1 MCGIA
6 GIAHRD
12 GAPSP
17 EALLRMAAAL
27 HHRGPDGHGLF
38 VGRRVGLA
46 HTRLSIIDLAG
57 GAQPLTNEDGSVLVV
72 FNGEIYNYLELRA
85 ELEVSGHRFHTHSDT
100 EVLVHAWEEWGESM
114 LHRLNGQWAFV
125 IYDRRDDS
133 LFLARDRFG
142 IHPLFYAVRGG
153 DLYFASEAK
162 ALFASGEV
170 EAAVDPRGLDEV
182 FTFWGARAPRTPFRG
197 VDQLEPGGFA
207 RWRNGQ
213 FRTARYYELEYDPA
227 RHEPADALEQL
238 DALMR
243 SGVRF
248 RMRAD
253 VPVGAYLSGGLDSS
267 ITCALAAGMSPY
279 DLRTFSVTFQDPAL
293 DESEFQVQLAGEL
306 GSVHAV
312 EHIDNHAIASVF
324 PEVVRH
330 TETPL
335 VRTGPAPLYLLSK
348 LTRENGIRVVL
359 TGEGADEVF
368 LGYDLFKETVVRR
381 FCLRQPGSK
390 FRSAL
395 FDRLYPYLGGTGG
408 EFWRRFFL
416 EAGSPDD
423 ALFSHMPRFLLT
435 SRIKEFYT
443 AGMRDQ
449 LDGFD
454 AMGELRDQL
463 PENFGTWSD
472 LGRAAWL
479 EMKTLLP
486 SYLLSSQGERMAMA
500 NSVEGRFP
508 FLDHRLFEFAARLPD
523 QSKLR
528 VLREKDV
535 LRRWASDVVP
545 PSLANRPK
553 QPYRAPDVPA
563 FFGERQPDY
572 ITELLSDEAILRT
585 GIFDRN
591 AVGGLIRRC
600 RSGRATG
607 FRENQALV
615 AILST
620 QLWHHGF
627 MEREETAPLP
637 VTAPD
642 VYLEE
647 SEEGSGIPRLRT
659 ARVASARGGFPESLS
674 VPLAS

>member
-1 MCGIA
+1 
-6 GIAHRD
+6 
-12 GAPSP
+12 
-17 EALLRMAAAL
+17 MAAAL

-153 DLYFASEAK
+153 DLHFASEAK